1 MKAEF
6 LNALDEIEKE
16 RGISKEVL
24 LEAIEAA
31 LAAAYKRDCGSE
43 QNVRVTVERE
53 SGEIK
58 VYNLKN
64 IVEEIA
70 DPETEIGLEEAKT
83 YNPRYR
89 AGDVFEREVPTSD
102 FGRIAA
108 QTAKQVIVQR
118 IREAERGVIF
128 DEFVEKQD
136 EIVTGIV
143 RRVERNNVYLGVGRS
158 ECYLPPSEQARS
170 ERYAPNDR
178 LRVYVVEVRRTNRG
192 PQVIVSRSHPGLI
205 KRLFENEVPEI
216 KSGIVEIKGL
226 TREAGYRTKM
236 AVWSKDEDVDPVGA
250 CVGQR
255 GMRVERVVAELG
267 NERIDI
273 VPWSED
279 PAEFIA
285 NALSPA
291 KVSMVRLNERDKI
304 ARIIVADNQLSLAIG
319 REGQNARLA
328 AKLTGWKIDIKSQS
342 QVMAAAAEEA
352 MRQEEEEME
361 EMEELEEQPA
371 AKEQEEGQA
380 NAENAQE
387 Q

>member
-1 MKAEF
+1 MKVEF

-16 RGISKEVL
+16 RGIGKEML
-24 LEAIEAA
+24 IEAIEAA
-31 LAAAYKRDCGSE
+31 LVAAYKRNYGGT
-43 QNVRVTVERE
+43 QNVRVTISRE
-53 SGEIK
+53 SGEIN
-58 VYNLKN
+58 VFNQRN
-64 IVEEIA
+64 VVEEVT
-70 DPETEIGLEEAKT
+70 DPETEVSLEEAKLIST
-83 YNPRYR
+83 RLQP
-89 AGDVFEREVPTSD
+89 GDVMEREVSTAD

-128 DEFVEKQD
+128 DEYAEMKD
-136 EIVTGIV
+136 ELIVGTV
-143 RRVERNNVYLGVGRS
+143 RRVERNNVYLGIGRS
-158 ECYLPPSEQARS
+158 EGYLPPSEQARG
-170 ERYAPNDR
+170 ERYMINDR
-178 LRVYVVEVRRTNRG
+178 LRVYIVDVRRTNRG
-192 PQVIVSRSHPGLI
+192 PQIIVSRSHPGLI

-216 KSGIVEIKGL
+216 KSGIVEIKNIS
-226 TREAGYRTKM
+226 REAGYRTKM
-236 AVWSKDEDVDPVGA
+236 AVWSRDDDVDPVGA

-255 GMRVERVVAELG
+255 GSRVEHVVAELG
-267 NERIDI
+267 AERIDI

-342 QVMAAAAEEA
+342 QLMAAAAEELMA
-352 MRQEEEEME
+352 QSYEGEEEDDGSGDYSE
-361 EMEELEEQPA
+361 E
-371 AKEQEEGQA
+371 
-380 NAENAQE
+380 
-387 Q
+387 

>member
-1 MKAEF
+1 MKVDF

-16 RGISKEVL
+16 RGIGKEVL
-24 LEAIEAA
+24 MEAIEDA
-31 LAAAYKRDCGSE
+31 LTAAYKRNYGAT
-43 QNVRVTVERE
+43 QNVRVSIDRNV
-53 SGEIK
+53 GEIK
-58 VYNLKN
+58 VYNLRS
-64 IVEEIA
+64 IVEEITN
-70 DPETEIGLEEAKT
+70 PETEITLDEAKSIK
-83 YNPRYR
+83 PSYR
-89 AGDVFEREVPTSD
+89 LGDVYEREVSTSN

-128 DEFVEKQD
+128 EEFIEKQD
-136 EIVTGIV
+136 EIIV
-143 RRVERNNVYLGVGRS
+143 GVVSRVERNNVYLGIGRS
-158 ECYLPPSEQARS
+158 EGYLPPSEQARG

-178 LRVYVVEVRRTNRG
+178 LRVYIVEVRKTARG
-192 PQVIVSRSHPGLI
+192 PQIIVSRSHPGLI
-205 KRLFENEVPEI
+205 KRLFENEVPEV
-216 KSGIVEIKGL
+216 KSGIVEIKGI

-236 AVWSKDEDVDPVGA
+236 AVYSHDEDVDPVGA

-273 VPWSED
+273 VPWSDD
-279 PAEFIA
+279 PAEYIA

-304 ARIIVADNQLSLAIG
+304 ARIVVSDNQLSLAIG

-342 QVMAAAAEEA
+342 QVMMEASEEA
-352 MRQEEEEME
+352 LRQSDEDEDMIDDIEEAGEYETGSDT
-361 EMEELEEQPA
+361 Q
-371 AKEQEEGQA
+371 
-380 NAENAQE
+380 
-387 Q
+387 

>member
-1 MKAEF
+1 MKVDF

-16 RGISKEVL
+16 RGIGKDVL
-24 LEAIEAA
+24 IEAIEAA
-31 LAAAYKRDCGSE
+31 LAAAYKRNYGSE
-43 QNVRVTVERE
+43 QNVRVSIAHE
-53 SGEIK
+53 SGDIK
-58 VYNLKN
+58 VYNLRTV
-64 IVEEIA
+64 VEEVA
-70 DPETEIGLEEAKT
+70 DADTEISLDEAKDSS
-83 YNPRYR
+83 PRYHV
-89 AGDVFEREVPTSD
+89 GDVFEREVSTGE

-128 DEFVEKQD
+128 EEFQEKQD
-136 EIVTGIV
+136 EIVTGVV

-158 ECYLPPSEQARS
+158 ECYLPPSEQARG

-216 KSGIVEIKGL
+216 KSGIVEIKGI

-236 AVWSKDEDVDPVGA
+236 AVASRDEEVDPVGA

-267 NERIDI
+267 SERIDI
-273 VPWSED
+273 IPWSDD
-279 PAEFIA
+279 PAEYIA
-285 NALSPA
+285 NSLSPA

-342 QVMAAAAEEA
+342 QVMMAAAEEA
-352 MRQEEEEME
+352 MRMDEEAEEAMDAE
-361 EMEELEEQPA
+361 DAEQAEAAEAAEAGGDALEE
-371 AKEQEEGQA
+371 
-380 NAENAQE
+380 
-387 Q
+387 

>member
-1 MKAEF
+1 MKVEF

-16 RGISKEVL
+16 RGIGKEVL

-31 LAAAYKRDCGSE
+31 LTAAYKRNYGSE
-43 QNVRVTVERE
+43 QNVRVSVDRD
-53 SGEIK
+53 SGDIK
-58 VYNLKN
+58 VFNLRTV
-64 IVEEIA
+64 VEEVEDA
-70 DPETEIGLEEAKT
+70 ETEISLEEAKST
-83 YNPRYR
+83 SPRYR
-89 AGDVFEREVPTSD
+89 VGDIYEREVRTSD

-158 ECYLPPSEQARS
+158 ECYLPPSEQARG
-170 ERYAPNDR
+170 EHYATNDR

-216 KSGIVEIKGL
+216 KSGVVEIKGI

-236 AVWSKDEDVDPVGA
+236 AVWSHDEEVDPVGA

-273 VPWSED
+273 VPWSDD

-291 KVSMVRLNERDKI
+291 KVSMVRLNERDRI

-342 QVMAAAAEEA
+342 QVMAAAAEEI
-352 MRQEEEEME
+352 MNESSDEYEEEYDGE
-361 EMEELEEQPA
+361 EETEQ
-371 AKEQEEGQA
+371 
-380 NAENAQE
+380 
-387 Q
+387 

>member
-1 MKAEF
+1 MKADF

-16 RGISKEVL
+16 RGIGKEVL

-31 LAAAYKRDCGSE
+31 LSAAYKKNYGATQD
-43 QNVRVTVERE
+43 VRVSIERVTGDIRVFNLRTV
-53 SGEIK
+53 
-58 VYNLKN
+58 
-64 IVEEIA
+64 VEEIS
-70 DPETEIGLEEAKT
+70 DPETEITLDEAKT
-83 YNPRYR
+83 IRPSLRL
-89 AGDVFEREVPTSD
+89 GDVYEREVNTAN

-118 IREAERGVIF
+118 IREAERGVIY
-128 DEFVEKQD
+128 DEYIEKQD
-136 EIVTGIV
+136 ELVVGQV
-143 RRVERNNVYLGVGRS
+143 RRIERNNVYLGIGRS
-158 ECYLPPSEQARS
+158 EAYMPPSEQARG

-178 LRVYVVEVRRTNRG
+178 LRVYIVEVRKSPRG

-216 KSGIVEIKGL
+216 KSGVVEIKAI

-236 AVWSKDEDVDPVGA
+236 AVYSHDDDVDPVGA

-273 VPWSED
+273 VPWSDD
-279 PAEFIA
+279 PAEYIA

-291 KVSMVRLNERDKI
+291 KVSMVRLNEREKI
-304 ARIIVADNQLSLAIG
+304 ARIIVGDNQLSLAIG

-342 QVMAAAAEEA
+342 QVMLEASEEA
-352 MRQEEEEME
+352 MRQADEDEDLVDDAEIEEASAYNDD
-361 EMEELEEQPA
+361 Q
-371 AKEQEEGQA
+371 Q
-380 NAENAQE
+380 
-387 Q
+387 

>member
-1 MKAEF
+1 MKVDF

-16 RGISKEVL
+16 RGIGKDVL

-31 LAAAYKRDCGSE
+31 LAAAYKRNYGSE
-43 QNVRVTVERE
+43 QNVRVNVSRE
-53 SGEIK
+53 SGDIK
-58 VYNLKN
+58 VYNLRTV
-64 IVEEIA
+64 VEEVA
-70 DPETEIGLEEAKT
+70 NPETEVSLEEAKSIAT
-83 YNPRYR
+83 RYR
-89 AGDVFEREVPTSD
+89 VGDIVEREVSTSD

-128 DEFVEKQD
+128 DEFQEKQD
-136 EIVTGIV
+136 EIVTGVV
-143 RRVERNNVYLGVGRS
+143 RRVERNNVYIGVGRS

-170 ERYAPNDR
+170 ERYMVNDR
-178 LRVYVVEVRRTNRG
+178 LRVYVVEVRRTNKG

-216 KSGIVEIKGL
+216 KTGVVEIRGI

-236 AVWSKDEDVDPVGA
+236 AVYSRDEEVDPVGA

-273 VPWSED
+273 VPWSDD
-279 PAEFIA
+279 PAEYIA

-352 MRQEEEEME
+352 MME
-361 EMEELEEQPA
+361 ETEEYEEA
-371 AKEQEEGQA
+371 EEFEESQE
-380 NAENAQE
+380 
-387 Q
+387 